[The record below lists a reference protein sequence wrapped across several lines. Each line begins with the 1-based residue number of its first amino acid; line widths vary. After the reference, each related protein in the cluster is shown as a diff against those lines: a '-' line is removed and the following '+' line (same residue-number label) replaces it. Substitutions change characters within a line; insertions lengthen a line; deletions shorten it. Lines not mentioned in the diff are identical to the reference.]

1 MLFRRRQITSNK
13 HYGTLVLALVD
24 KLADY
29 KSIVRDAVLELTA
42 LLID

>member
-1 MLFRRRQITSNK
+1 M
-13 HYGTLVLALVD
+13 ALVD